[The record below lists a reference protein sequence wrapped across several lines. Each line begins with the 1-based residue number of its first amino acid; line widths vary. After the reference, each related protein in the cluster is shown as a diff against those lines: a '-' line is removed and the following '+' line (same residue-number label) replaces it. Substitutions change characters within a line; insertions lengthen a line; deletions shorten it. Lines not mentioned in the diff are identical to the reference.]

1 MAENS
6 AVLKTN
12 SDMCFTVKP
21 LIFWCGVFTCWGK
34 KWRFAP
40 FRVFFDPFL
49 LARISRYIFW
59 ILEGTDQIFTPKNGD
74 YFSKDIHISHIKSH
88 GNWEKKTSSKPGENA
103 TRTLEILENDGQ
115 TFTNGC
121 FNRMIQTLYM
131 KNSWKSPFP
140 SIFNGLLGVP
150 GCYYRRVRLFLFCL
164 EFDGFCGEF
173 CRPTKAL
180 LGLCWKLP
188 AKWVGFDWW

>member
-1 MAENS
+1 VEFSLAGE
-6 AVLKTN
+6 
-12 SDMCFTVKP
+12 
-21 LIFWCGVFTCWGK
+21 K
-34 KWRFAP
+34 KARNAP
-40 FRVFFDPFL
+40 FHVFFDPFL

-74 YFSKDIHISHIKSH
+74 YFSKDIHISHIESH
-88 GNWEKKTSSKPGENA
+88 GNSEKKTSSKPGENA

-131 KNSWKSPFP
+131 KNRWKSPFP

-150 GCYYRRVRLFLFCL
+150 GCYYRRVRLFCFCL
-164 EFDGFCGEF
+164 EFHGFCGEF

-180 LGLCWKLP
+180 LDVCWKLP
-188 AKWVGFDWW
+188 AEWVGFEW